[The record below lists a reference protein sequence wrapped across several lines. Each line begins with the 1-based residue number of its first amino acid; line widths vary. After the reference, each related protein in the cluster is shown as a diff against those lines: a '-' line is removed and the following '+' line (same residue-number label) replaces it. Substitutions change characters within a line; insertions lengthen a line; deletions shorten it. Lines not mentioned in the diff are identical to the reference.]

1 MSYEYGRGLWR
12 SVTVRRD
19 LGSEEGV
26 EEEEGIKEEEKEVRL
41 RARVVQ

>member
-1 MSYEYGRGLWR
+1 M
-12 SVTVRRD
+12 RRD